1 MHVHIHPFRLLSSY
15 FFRKGQCQCGASLFN
30 IYIESVIIGSS
41 VVEKYDGRYVR
52 LIQVCHSQDDTLF
65 GIAVMLHFETDVH
78 NVSENRM
85 PVPENCV

>member
-1 MHVHIHPFRLLSSY
+1 M
-15 FFRKGQCQCGASLFN
+15 
-30 IYIESVIIGSS
+30 IIGSS

-52 LIQVCHSQDDTLF
+52 LIPVCHSQDDTLF

-85 PVPENCV
+85 PVSEKSKRKGVGMDERGHASDD